1 VLLILFFVASVTP
14 LWHFMPPLA
23 ISMLLLVLFTNPLK
37 STVLLVKQR
46 KWEIL
51 LFSSLFWVNC
61 IGAYFSENQDDA
73 RFDVLQKSSFLLFA
87 VHFASI
93 PDSFLNK
100 KDIKKLLDAFVW
112 VVFATTIFCVI
123 MATVNYYRNAD
134 TQFFFYTQLC
144 YFQHPSYLGL
154 SIAFAILLILAK
166 WPPSPKSV
174 FKQNNI
180 YFFFILPW
188 LIVFLFFLQSKAAII
203 SFLLISFLVIIYHC
217 IFLKSLKSGIK
228 IFIYVLITTIL
239 SIIFIPN
246 SMNRFYN
253 FQSVMLDNSKV
264 ENSKESTAARLE
276 LWKAALFTIK
286 QSPVWGY
293 GSGDAYDVYNK
304 HLVEIGF
311 TKEGELGF
319 NAHSQFLQT
328 YMKTGILGI
337 TFLICFLFYP
347 LIISFKRKNLI
358 YFGMVT
364 MMIFNLLIESMF
376 ERQIGVMFFA
386 IFNSFSYFLPNITA
400 DDSIIS

>member
-1 VLLILFFVASVTP
+1 
-14 LWHFMPPLA
+14 
-23 ISMLLLVLFTNPLK
+23 MLLFGLF
-37 STVLLVKQR
+37 
-46 KWEIL
+46 
-51 LFSSLFWVNC
+51 
-61 IGAYFSENQDDA
+61 
-73 RFDVLQKSSFLLFA
+73 LQPQS
-87 VHFASI
+87 
-93 PDSFLNK
+93 
-100 KDIKKLLDAFVW
+100 
-112 VVFATTIFCVI
+112 FCVI

-311 TKEGELGF
+311 TKEG
-319 NAHSQFLQT
+319 
-328 YMKTGILGI
+328 GIRI
-337 TFLICFLFYP
+337 
-347 LIISFKRKNLI
+347 
-358 YFGMVT
+358 
-364 MMIFNLLIESMF
+364 
-376 ERQIGVMFFA
+376 
-386 IFNSFSYFLPNITA
+386 
-400 DDSIIS
+400 